1 MNKRDLYET
10 RLKRY
15 VKAMRNE
22 KPDMVPIR
30 PFVAEFTAKYA
41 GFSIQEATHDYRV
54 AFEACRICA
63 RDFDW
68 DAMVPNMIYV
78 WTGLTQAMGVTY
90 YGIPGIDIPPETGF
104 QYREPPEEEAFM
116 KPEEYDALI
125 EDPTGYLLNVWFPR
139 VSRFVKAPG
148 EPIDERH
155 NLAFLRGGMAMMQY
169 FQALSDLAREF
180 REELGIVP
188 AISGILKAPLDILAD
203 KLRGYYG
210 LVTDLHERP
219 QKVLKACE
227 ALMPHL
233 LEVALSG
240 ADPEKNLPITIWMH
254 RSCVPFI
261 NPEHFSNIFWPT
273 LKPILE
279 EIWKRGHQVL
289 FYAEGNW
296 DYHLETFRELP
307 PGSII
312 YHVDRGDIF
321 KVHQVLGDRFC
332 ISGGV
337 PNDLLA
343 FGSPEEVRACVKKI
357 IDNVA
362 RDGGYI
368 MDASAII
375 QNDAKIE
382 NIKAMTDFT
391 REYGQY

>member
-1 MNKRDLYET
+1 
-10 RLKRY
+10 
-15 VKAMRNE
+15 
-22 KPDMVPIR
+22 
-30 PFVAEFTAKYA
+30 
-41 GFSIQEATHDYRV
+41 
-54 AFEACRICA
+54 
-63 RDFDW
+63 
-68 DAMVPNMIYV
+68 
-78 WTGLTQAMGVTY
+78 
-90 YGIPGIDIPPETGF
+90 
-104 QYREPPEEEAFM
+104 
-116 KPEEYDALI
+116 
-125 EDPTGYLLNVWFPR
+125 
-139 VSRFVKAPG
+139 
-148 EPIDERH
+148 
-155 NLAFLRGGMAMMQY
+155 MAMMQY

-296 DYHLETFRELP
+296 DYHLETFKELP

-343 FGSPEEVRACVKKI
+343 FGSPEEVRDCIKKI